1 MQEKQKSAKK
11 MKPKKPRYKHSS
23 FRFLLILSLVF
34 LAAGILLV
42 FSQYYTNEKKEIHEM
57 RYGNLLLHFRADL
70 RKAANVPVIPSE
82 TVVRKM
88 LLSENLHK
96 VTIALPD
103 VKFHAGYYGAAAFEL
118 SFKLTVIY
126 NSLYSMFSHPKV
138 FEKENATCLYY
149 ADSLK
154 EICIG
159 KIIFSNIRELK
170 AKKGEVIIALLGG
183 GYANTTSVRAFPE
196 KNLILVEGRSVNETG
211 RGYTDLDL
219 AVDKLLLVLIGK

>member
-11 MKPKKPRYKHSS
+11 IKPKKPRYKHGS
-23 FRFLLILSLVF
+23 FCFFLILF
-34 LAAGILLV
+34 LAFLVAGILL
-42 FSQYYTNEKKEIHEM
+42 FLTQHSSSEEKEIHEM

-70 RKAANVPVIPSE
+70 RKAINVPVIPSE

-96 VTIALPD
+96 ITIALPD
-103 VKFHAGYYGAAAFEL
+103 VKSHAGYYGAVAFEL

-138 FEKENATCLYY
+138 FEKENTTCLYY
-149 ADSLK
+149 PDSLK

-159 KIIFSNIRELK
+159 KMLFSNVHGLK
-170 AKKGEVIIALLGG
+170 AKKGEVIIALLGE

-196 KNLILVEGRSVNETG
+196 KNLILVEGRSENETG
-211 RGYTDLDL
+211 RDYTDLDL
-219 AVDKLLLVLIGK
+219 AVDKLLLVLMGK

>member
-1 MQEKQKSAKK
+1 MQEKQKSTKK

-23 FRFLLILSLVF
+23 FYFFLILSLA
-34 LAAGILLV
+34 LLIAGILL
-42 FSQYYTNEKKEIHEM
+42 FLPQHYTSEEKEIHEM
-57 RYGNLLLHFRADL
+57 RYGDLLLHFRADL
-70 RKAANVPVIPSE
+70 RKAANIPVFPSE
-82 TVVRKM
+82 AVIRKM

-126 NSLYSMFSHPKV
+126 NSLYSMFSPPEL
-138 FEKENATCLYY
+138 FEKENTTCLYY
-149 ADSLK
+149 TDSAK

-159 KIIFSNIRELK
+159 KMVFSNIHELK
-170 AKKGEVIIALLGG
+170 AEKGEVIIVLLGE
-183 GYANTTSVRAFPE
+183 GYTNTTSVHAFPE
-196 KNLILVEGRSVNETG
+196 KNLILVEGKSANETE

-219 AVDKLLLVLIGK
+219 AVDKLLLVLMRE